1 MGTFSYSAC
10 EPGCIGNGYTGCN
23 PGDFCELG
31 THSCHKNAICTATV
45 LGLFEYKDNCQ
56 TKPNS
61 GQENTDGDGFGDACD
76 DDIVNDGWTN
86 FQDNC
91 QYVFNTDQAD
101 FDGDGVGD
109 VCDNYWNYTD
119 PLRVNN
125 DTRNPLQLDTD
136 KDDLGDMCE
145 HDRDGDGMLK
155 TNVQEYIDVMNVSQT
170 VLADMQMSWITS

>member
-1 MGTFSYSAC
+1 MY
-10 EPGCIGNGYTGCN
+10 I
-23 PGDFCELG
+23 
-31 THSCHKNAICTATV
+31 
-45 LGLFEYKDNCQ
+45 
-56 TKPNS
+56 
-61 GQENTDGDGFGDACD
+61 
-76 DDIVNDGWTN
+76 
-86 FQDNC
+86 QDNC